1 MSPSRLDQMARE
13 RLEDRAAGRP
23 ERGLF
28 TGRGS
33 QAKADGPKTDRAKA
47 DGEDAP
53 QSARQR
59 ERARLRERVERS
71 RRLHD
76 EMAATDGAETDEL
89 DLEGPEIDAFED
101 ASDDDLD
108 DPVVRGR
115 PRTGAKRSVLRA
127 IRQIPAYIRL
137 MLGLMSDARVSKI
150 DRFMVVAAIGYVIS
164 PFDFVPDF
172 LPFLGQV
179 DDIFLVTTAL
189 QRLVDRAGRRVV
201 LDHWSGDPHEV
212 SDVNLTSIV
221 SAAAFF
227 LPGGI
232 RRRLRGMA
240 RGKRRGR

>member
-28 TGRGS
+28 TGRGN
-33 QAKADGPKTDRAKA
+33 QAKAEP
-47 DGEDAP
+47 EDEP
-53 QSARQR
+53 MTARQR
-59 ERARLRERVERS
+59 ERARLRERVQRS
-71 RRLHD
+71 RRRHE
-76 EMAATDGAETDEL
+76 EMAATDGAETDALEPLDPEVEGVEL
-89 DLEGPEIDAFED
+89 D
-101 ASDDDLD
+101 DDDVD
-108 DPVVRGR
+108 EPIAYRR

-137 MLGLMSDARVSKI
+137 MLGLMSDGRVSKI
-150 DRFMVVAAIGYVIS
+150 DRFMVLAAIGYVIS

-232 RRRLRGMA
+232 RRRLQGMA

>member
-1 MSPSRLDQMARE
+1 M
-13 RLEDRAAGRP
+13 
-23 ERGLF
+23 
-28 TGRGS
+28 T
-33 QAKADGPKTDRAKA
+33 
-47 DGEDAP
+47 
-53 QSARQR
+53 ARQR
-59 ERARLRERVERS
+59 ERARLRERVQRS
-71 RRLHD
+71 RRRHE

-89 DLEGPEIDAFED
+89 EPLDPEVEGVELD
-101 ASDDDLD
+101 DDDLD
-108 DPVVRGR
+108 EPVAYRR

-137 MLGLMSDARVSKI
+137 MLGLMTDARVSKI
-150 DRFMVVAAIGYVIS
+150 DRFMVLAAIGYVIS

>member
-1 MSPSRLDQMARE
+1 MAPSRLDKMARE

-33 QAKADGPKTDRAKA
+33 PAKDDREDG
-47 DGEDAP
+47 P

-89 DLEGPEIDAFED
+89 DPEL
-101 ASDDDLD
+101 DDDAYD
-108 DPVVRGR
+108 DADNDEPVARSR

-127 IRQIPAYIRL
+127 IRQIPSYIRL

-150 DRFMVVAAIGYVIS
+150 DRFMVLAAIGYVIS
-164 PFDFVPDF
+164 PFDLVPDF

-232 RRRLRGMA
+232 RRRLKGMA

>member
-28 TGRGS
+28 TGRGH
-33 QAKADGPKTDRAKA
+33 QPKA
-47 DGEDAP
+47 EDEP

-59 ERARLRERVERS
+59 ERARLRERVQRS

-76 EMAATDGAETDEL
+76 EMAATDGAETD
-89 DLEGPEIDAFED
+89 DLETEGPDIDAY
-101 ASDDDLD
+101 DDDRD

-150 DRFMVVAAIGYVIS
+150 DRFMVLAAIGYVIS